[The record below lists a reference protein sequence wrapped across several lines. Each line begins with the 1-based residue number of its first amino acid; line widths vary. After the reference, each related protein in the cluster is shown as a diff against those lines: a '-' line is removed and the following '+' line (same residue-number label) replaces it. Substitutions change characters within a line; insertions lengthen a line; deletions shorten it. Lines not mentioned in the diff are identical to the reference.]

1 VGVASLPPPSKAL
14 LEQGARLR
22 NKLGHYLG
30 GTLYFEGE
38 WYWGVDRL
46 HYLEKRL
53 GECGLSSGATSHA
66 PLFAPP
72 VLQYRPVTPRTGAA
86 PVIHFYCSLRSPYT
100 YLAAA
105 QVRALAAHYGATLQL
120 RFVLPM
126 VMRGLPVP
134 LAKRL
139 YILRDAKREAKRL
152 GIDFGCVVDPVGKPV
167 EQGLALLYAAVE
179 QGCGPQLLE
188 SFLQGVFA
196 DGIDAGSAQGLQ
208 RIAKR
213 AGMQA
218 VEVQQALRNEA
229 WRVQAESNRADMFA
243 RGVWGV
249 PAFRVDER
257 PALWGQDRLW
267 MLEEDLLS
275 VLSER

>member
-1 VGVASLPPPSKAL
+1 VNPPA
-14 LEQGARLR
+14 
-22 NKLGHYLG
+22 
-30 GTLYFEGE
+30 
-38 WYWGVDRL
+38 D
-46 HYLEKRL
+46 
-53 GECGLSSGATSHA
+53 
-66 PLFAPP
+66 
-72 VLQYRPVTPRTGAA
+72 AA

-105 QVRALAAHYGATLQL
+105 QVRALAAHYGATVHL

-152 GIDFGCVVDPVGKPV
+152 GLDFGCVVDPVGKPV
-167 EQGLALLYAAVE
+167 ENGLALLYAAEE
-179 QGCGPQLLE
+179 QGRGAQMLE

-208 RIAKR
+208 HIAER

-218 VEVQQALRNEA
+218 GDIQQALRNDA
-229 WRVQAESNRADMFA
+229 WREQAESNRADMFA

-249 PAFRVDER
+249 PAFRVNEG
-257 PALWGQDRLW
+257 PVLWGQDRLW
-267 MLEEDLLS
+267 MLEEDLLAA
-275 VLSER
+275 LSERKP